1 MLKGGE
7 EGSVLANL
15 LNRVWTYRVTANILF
30 CTCTINLA
38 YPGANTELHLLLSL
52 ITQWLIILHSA
63 IFFLSW
69 IFKRTFLAEFV
80 FKWFWVCSLP
90 RSFLSRSLSSF
101 SSFNLSPLHFSAV
114 PLLSWFLIMMILTR
128 PTIWAMEV
136 FYWWAWSNLDWQVLS
151 SNPNF
156 FTTTRHSKNFQR
168 NLEKG
173 MEMEGQYK
181 QVPKKQNWYNN
192 DRFDAL
198 QVL

>member
-1 MLKGGE
+1 MLIAGE
-7 EGSVLANL
+7 EGSVLANP
-15 LNRVWTYRVTANILF
+15 LNRVRTYRVTANILF

-114 PLLSWFLIMMILTR
+114 PLLSWFLKYYDDVNKTYNLAHGGVLLVGMVIFRLTS
-128 PTIWAMEV
+128 PE
-136 FYWWAWSNLDWQVLS
+136 FE
-151 SNPNF
+151 
-156 FTTTRHSKNFQR
+156 SKLFHDNTPFQ
-168 NLEKG
+168 KF
-173 MEMEGQYK
+173 
-181 QVPKKQNWYNN
+181 W
-192 DRFDAL
+192 
-198 QVL
+198 